1 MSLIKDSDNVFDAF
15 EHRFENDAGH
25 WQRMSRHIGIDND
38 LDAATRQTQLEELLK
53 VMLEDKSI
61 MEEIMAE
68 QKQDRANIAAAL
80 KTCDEVVA
88 NAAKKLPPNENAL
101 LTKINTTLKEQLA
114 IAETVTVGFDVA
126 YKLKLKMLARND
138 TYYKALL
145 AARKAL
151 EAGKPFPDGAELA
164 AEWLYTQEAAED
176 EAKMKAMRQTVELGE
191 ASRLSQKM
199 MDSNINMV
207 RVFQAR
213 MEQMEG

>member
-1 MSLIKDSDNVFDAF
+1 
-15 EHRFENDAGH
+15 
-25 WQRMSRHIGIDND
+25 MSRHNVIDND

-53 VMLEDKSI
+53 LMLEDKSI
-61 MEEIMAE
+61 MKDIMAE

-88 NAAKKLPPNENAL
+88 NAAKKMPPNENSL
-101 LTKINTTLKEQLA
+101 LNKINTTLKEQLA
-114 IAETVTVGFDVA
+114 IAETVTVAFDVA
-126 YKLKLKMLARND
+126 YKLKLKMLARNE
-138 TYYKALL
+138 TFYKALM

-151 EAGKPFPDGAELA
+151 EAGKPFPDGGVLA

-176 EAKMKAMRQTVELGE
+176 EAKMKTMRQTVELGE

-213 MEQMEG
+213 MEHMER